1 MANIGAEQKNL
12 LKSNFLDSLGSGQQM
27 ALDLTEVEAVMLEAA
42 TRFRVLALRRL
53 KNKGKVD
60 TGHMSEIEI
69 SQISQTKYGSYSIT
83 IGYEKSNPASE
94 YYDFQN
100 KGVKG
105 IKSGMPNSP
114 YKYRTLSVSKNMVN
128 ALMQWYLRHKSYIK
142 NEDQRT
148 KLSRVQKK
156 SLKVGKVADQA
167 KNLRKIA
174 EATAKKIKKRGMPR
188 IGFFDDNLDKVFNED
203 FRKKLA
209 IAIGEDIV
217 INIRQYFDGNNGSK

>member
-12 LKSNFLDSLGSGQQM
+12 LKSNFLDSLGGGQQV

-42 TRFRVLALRRL
+42 TRFRILALRRL

-83 IGYEKSNPASE
+83 IGYDKSNPASE

-114 YKYRTLSVSKNMVN
+114 YKYRTLNVSKNMVN

-142 NEDQRT
+142 LEDQRT
-148 KLSRVQKK
+148 KFSRVQKK
-156 SLKVGKVADQA
+156 SLKVGKMADQA
-167 KNLRKIA
+167 KNLRKLA

-203 FRKKLA
+203 WRQKMA
-209 IAIGEDIV
+209 IAIGEDII